1 MLARSGKI
9 PGAIWERFMVK
20 EKKGAGGDLLVESE
34 ARFREALGRLAK
46 ALVGQKDSAI
56 RVQTLE
62 TENQI
67 LETGLGQL
75 KKDYSTMEKSMAD
88 IRGKYEALS
97 SVDQDAEK
105 AALQRALDGLQTDY
119 DTLEH
124 SFGMLKAQYMDLQQ
138 SSEGQGENGGPAAPA
153 MGAQQFK
160 VSFTRQLDGTISRIE
175 KLIDAAN
182 G

>member
-1 MLARSGKI
+1 MA
-9 PGAIWERFMVK
+9 K
-20 EKKGAGGDLLVESE
+20 EKKGGGTDLLVESE

-67 LETGLGQL
+67 LETGLSQL
-75 KKDYSTMEKSMAD
+75 KKDYSIMEKSMTD
-88 IRGKYEALS
+88 IRGKYEELAR
-97 SVDQDAEK
+97 VDEDAEK

-124 SFGMLKAQYMDLQQ
+124 SFGMLKAQYLDLQQ
-138 SSEGQGENGGPAAPA
+138 SGESQGDGGGAVAPA
-153 MGAQQFK
+153 IGAQQFK

>member
-1 MLARSGKI
+1 MA
-9 PGAIWERFMVK
+9 K
-20 EKKGAGGDLLVESE
+20 EKKAGGGDLLVESE

-62 TENQI
+62 TENEI

-75 KKDYSTMEKSMAD
+75 KKDYAIMEKSMSDLKA
-88 IRGKYEALS
+88 KYEELAGA
-97 SVDQDAEK
+97 DEDAEK
-105 AALQRALDGLQTDY
+105 VALQRALDGLQTDY

-124 SFGMLKAQYMDLQQ
+124 SFGMLKAQYLDLQQ
-138 SSEGQGENGGPAAPA
+138 SGAGEGGAATPAI
-153 MGAQQFK
+153 GAHQFK
-160 VSFTRQLDGTISRIE
+160 VSFTRQLDGTIGRLE
-175 KLIDAAN
+175 KLIEAAN